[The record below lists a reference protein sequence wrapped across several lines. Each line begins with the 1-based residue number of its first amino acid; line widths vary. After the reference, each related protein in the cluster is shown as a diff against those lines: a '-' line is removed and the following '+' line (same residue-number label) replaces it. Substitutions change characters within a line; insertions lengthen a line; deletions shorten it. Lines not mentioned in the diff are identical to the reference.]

1 MRYVDRRSCL
11 AVLAFAFVS
20 FSVPAAAF
28 STDLPLPP
36 SVEFGE
42 LYRDVQMAGL
52 FPDQKTFADAI
63 PDEPPSQIMAD
74 YEKQKQLPGFDLKAF
89 VALHFA
95 TPREHFEV
103 YERRPNRGVRDYI
116 NDMWQVLRRE
126 PDEVEPYSSLL
137 PLTHPYIVP
146 GGRFREIYYWDSYF
160 TMLGLEQ
167 DGRHDIARDMLANM
181 ASLID
186 RYGHVPNGN
195 RSYYLSRSQPPFFSC
210 MVELIAVRDGD
221 KVFVDYLPEL
231 QAEYDYWM
239 EGAEKLA
246 PGSAHR
252 HVVRP
257 ADGALL
263 NRYWDDRAVPRDESY
278 REDIETAH
286 RAIRPA
292 AEVYE
297 DLRAGG
303 ESGWDFSSR
312 WLADGKDL
320 ATIRTT
326 AIAPVDLNTLMMHL
340 EETLAKA
347 YQLKGDPEEAQR
359 YRALADDRR
368 GTIERLMWN
377 AQAGFFVDYLW
388 REGRQ
393 SDVLSAAT
401 VFPLYFGVA
410 TREQAQATAAALRLR
425 LLEPGGL
432 GTTLTES
439 GQQWDRPNGWAPIQY
454 LAIEGLSKYGER
466 DLAHE
471 IADRWLHKNIRG
483 YSDSGVLVEKYNVEQ
498 GPGQRGSG
506 GGGGGEYELQLG
518 FGWTNGVLAKLMAE
532 FPELTARAVN
542 RSWQD
547 CVSLS
552 VIIGTAVDNRKPV
565 YVGAPLGEIWLPIFG
580 VPSDFQ
586 AAQKSGRHLGTVST
600 VSAGQSSWTLARL
613 GGPVR
618 KEFEPPPNSPSRPF

>member
-1 MRYVDRRSCL
+1 MRHFGSTSTL
-11 AVLAFAFVS
+11 AVACIL
-20 FSVPAAAF
+20 FSVSCRDAATAF
-28 STDLPLPP
+28 PSDAPSPP

-42 LYRDVQMAGL
+42 LYGAVEMSGL
-52 FPDQKTFADAI
+52 FSDQKTFADAI
-63 PDEPPSQIMAD
+63 PDKPPSQIVAD

-103 YERRPNRGVRDYI
+103 YERRPNRSVSDYI

-126 PDEVEPYSSLL
+126 PDEIEPYSSLL
-137 PLTHPYIVP
+137 PLGRPYIVP

-167 DGRHDIARDMLANM
+167 DDQHALARDMLQNF

-195 RSYYLSRSQPPFFSC
+195 RSYYLSRSQPPFFSS
-210 MVELIAVRDGD
+210 MVELIAARDGD
-221 KVFVDYLPEL
+221 KLFVDYLPEL
-231 QAEYDYWM
+231 RAEYDYWM
-239 EGAEKLA
+239 EGAEKLV
-246 PGSAHR
+246 PGAAHR
-252 HVVRP
+252 HALRLP
-257 ADGALL
+257 DGALL
-263 NRYWDDRAVPRDESY
+263 NRYWDDRAAPRDESY

-286 RAIRPA
+286 RANRPA

-320 ATIRTT
+320 STIRTT
-326 AIAPVDLNTLMMHL
+326 AIAPVDLNTLMLHL

-347 YQLKGDPEEAQR
+347 YQLKGDLEEAQR
-359 YRALADDRR
+359 YRALADNRR
-368 GTIERLMWN
+368 ATIGRLMWN

-388 REGRQ
+388 QEGRQ
-393 SDVLSAAT
+393 SDSVSAAT

-410 TREQAQATAAALRLR
+410 TPEQAHAIAAAVRGR

-432 GTTLTES
+432 GTTLLDN

-454 LAIEGLSKYGER
+454 LAIEGLSKNGER
-466 DLAHE
+466 DLAYE
-471 IADRWLHKNIRG
+471 IADRWLHKNIQG
-483 YSDSGVLVEKYNVEQ
+483 YSHTGVLVEKYDVEQ
-498 GPGQRGSG
+498 GPEQRGHG

-532 FPELTARAVN
+532 FPELTAR
-542 RSWQD
+542 S
-547 CVSLS
+547 
-552 VIIGTAVDNRKPV
+552 
-565 YVGAPLGEIWLPIFG
+565 E
-580 VPSDFQ
+580 
-586 AAQKSGRHLGTVST
+586 GRT
-600 VSAGQSSWTLARL
+600 
-613 GGPVR
+613 P
-618 KEFEPPPNSPSRPF
+618 

>member
-1 MRYVDRRSCL
+1 MRHFGPTSTL
-11 AVLAFAFVS
+11 AVACIL
-20 FSVPAAAF
+20 FSVSYHDAATAF
-28 STDLPLPP
+28 SSDAPSPP

-42 LYRDVQMAGL
+42 LYGAVEMSGL
-52 FPDQKTFADAI
+52 FSDQKTFADAI
-63 PDEPPSQIMAD
+63 PNEPPSQIVAD

-95 TPREHFEV
+95 TPREHLEV
-103 YERRPNRGVRDYI
+103 YERRPNRGVGDYI

-126 PDEVEPYSSLL
+126 PDEIEPYSSLL
-137 PLTHPYIVP
+137 PLGRPYIVP

-167 DGRHDIARDMLANM
+167 DGQHDLARDMLQNF

-195 RSYYLSRSQPPFFSC
+195 RSYYLSRSQPPFFSS
-210 MVELIAVRDGD
+210 MVELIAARDGD

-252 HVVRP
+252 HALRLP
-257 ADGALL
+257 DGALL
-263 NRYWDDRAVPRDESY
+263 NRYWDDRAAPRDESY

-297 DLRAGG
+297 DLRAGA

-320 ATIRTT
+320 STIRTT

-340 EETLAKA
+340 EATLAKA
-347 YQLKGDPEEAQR
+347 YQLKGKLEEAQR
-359 YRALADDRR
+359 YRALADNRR
-368 GTIERLMWN
+368 ATIGRLMWN
-377 AQAGFFVDYLW
+377 AQAGFFADYLW
-388 REGRQ
+388 QEGRQ
-393 SDVLSAAT
+393 SDTLSAAT

-410 TREQAQATAAALRLR
+410 TPEQADAIAAAVRGR

-432 GTTLTES
+432 ATTLIDN
-439 GQQWDRPNGWAPIQY
+439 GQQWDRPNGWAPMQY
-454 LAIEGLSKYGER
+454 LAIEGLSKNGER
-466 DLAHE
+466 DLAYE
-471 IADRWLHKNIRG
+471 IADRWLHQNIQG
-483 YSDSGVLVEKYNVEQ
+483 YSDAGVLVEKYDVEQ
-498 GPGQRGSG
+498 GLEQRGSG

-532 FPELTARAVN
+532 FPELTARPE
-542 RSWQD
+542 RR
-547 CVSLS
+547 
-552 VIIGTAVDNRKPV
+552 TR
-565 YVGAPLGEIWLPIFG
+565 
-580 VPSDFQ
+580 
-586 AAQKSGRHLGTVST
+586 
-600 VSAGQSSWTLARL
+600 
-613 GGPVR
+613 
-618 KEFEPPPNSPSRPF
+618 

>member
-1 MRYVDRRSCL
+1 MRHFGSTSTL
-11 AVLAFAFVS
+11 AVACIL
-20 FSVPAAAF
+20 FSVSCRDAATAF
-28 STDLPLPP
+28 PSDAPSPP

-42 LYRDVQMAGL
+42 LYGAVEMSGL
-52 FPDQKTFADAI
+52 FSDQKTFADAI
-63 PDEPPSQIMAD
+63 PDKPPSQIVAD

-103 YERRPNRGVRDYI
+103 YERRPNRSVSDYI

-126 PDEVEPYSSLL
+126 PDEIEPYSSLL
-137 PLTHPYIVP
+137 PLGRPYIVP

-167 DGRHDIARDMLANM
+167 DDQHALARDMLQNF

-195 RSYYLSRSQPPFFSC
+195 RSYYLSRSQPPFFSS
-210 MVELIAVRDGD
+210 MVELIAARDGD
-221 KVFVDYLPEL
+221 KLFVDYLPEL
-231 QAEYDYWM
+231 RAEYDYWM
-239 EGAEKLA
+239 EGAEKLV
-246 PGSAHR
+246 PGAAHR
-252 HVVRP
+252 HALRLP
-257 ADGALL
+257 DGALL
-263 NRYWDDRAVPRDESY
+263 NRYWDDRAAPRDESY

-286 RAIRPA
+286 RANRPA

-320 ATIRTT
+320 STIRTT
-326 AIAPVDLNTLMMHL
+326 AIAPVDLNTLMLHL

-347 YQLKGDPEEAQR
+347 YQLKGDLEEAQR
-359 YRALADDRR
+359 YRALADNRR
-368 GTIERLMWN
+368 ATIGRLMWN

-388 REGRQ
+388 QEGRQ
-393 SDVLSAAT
+393 SDSVSAAT

-410 TREQAQATAAALRLR
+410 TPEQAHAIAAAVRGR

-432 GTTLTES
+432 GTTLLDN
-439 GQQWDRPNGWAPIQY
+439 GQQWDRPNGWAPMQY
-454 LAIEGLSKYGER
+454 LAIEGLSKNGER
-466 DLAHE
+466 DLAYE
-471 IADRWLHKNIRG
+471 IADRWLHKNIQG
-483 YSDSGVLVEKYNVEQ
+483 YSHTGVLVEKYDVEQ
-498 GPGQRGSG
+498 GPEQRGHG

-532 FPELTARAVN
+532 FPELTAR
-542 RSWQD
+542 S
-547 CVSLS
+547 
-552 VIIGTAVDNRKPV
+552 
-565 YVGAPLGEIWLPIFG
+565 E
-580 VPSDFQ
+580 
-586 AAQKSGRHLGTVST
+586 GRT
-600 VSAGQSSWTLARL
+600 
-613 GGPVR
+613 P
-618 KEFEPPPNSPSRPF
+618 

>member
-1 MRYVDRRSCL
+1 MTESVFRFGL
-11 AVLAFAFVS
+11 AVLAFVLS
-20 FSVPAAAF
+20 LSVSVPAAAF
-28 STDLPLPP
+28 STNLPDPP
-36 SVEFGE
+36 SVEFGD
-42 LYRDVQMAGL
+42 LYRDVEMAGL

-63 PDEPPSQIMAD
+63 PDEPPYKIMAD
-74 YEKQKQLPGFDLKAF
+74 YEKQKQLPEFDLKAF

-95 TPREHFEV
+95 APK
-103 YERRPNRGVRDYI
+103 ERFVAYKQHPNRSVGDYV

-137 PLTHPYIVP
+137 PLGRPYIVP

-167 DGRHDIARDMLANM
+167 DGQHDFARDMLTNM

-210 MVELIAVRDGD
+210 MVELIAARDGD

-231 QAEYDYWM
+231 QTEHDYWM
-239 EGAEKLA
+239 EGADKLA

-252 HVVRP
+252 HVLRL

-312 WLADGKDL
+312 WLADGNDL
-320 ATIRTT
+320 STIRTT
-326 AIAPVDLNTLMMHL
+326 AIAPVDLNALIMHL

-347 YQLKGDPEEAQR
+347 YQLKGNPEEAQR
-359 YRALADDRR
+359 YRGLADDRR
-368 GTIERLMWN
+368 GAIERLMWN
-377 AQAGFFVDYLW
+377 AQAGLFVDYLW
-388 REGRQ
+388 RDGRQ

-410 TREQAQATAAALRLR
+410 TPEQTHAIAAALREKF
-425 LLEPGGL
+425 LEPGGL
-432 GTTLTES
+432 GTTLTEN
-439 GQQWDRPNGWAPIQY
+439 GQQWDQPNGWAPINY
-454 LAIEGLSKYGER
+454 LAIEGLSNHGER
-466 DLAHE
+466 DLAYQ
-471 IADRWLHKNIRG
+471 IADRWLHTNVQD
-483 YSDSGVLVEKYNVEQ
+483 YSESGVLVEKYDVER
-498 GPGQRGSG
+498 GPEQRGSK

-532 FPELTARAVN
+532 FPELTAGAEN
-542 RSWQD
+542 R
-547 CVSLS
+547 
-552 VIIGTAVDNRKPV
+552 NP
-565 YVGAPLGEIWLPIFG
+565 
-580 VPSDFQ
+580 
-586 AAQKSGRHLGTVST
+586 
-600 VSAGQSSWTLARL
+600 
-613 GGPVR
+613 
-618 KEFEPPPNSPSRPF
+618 